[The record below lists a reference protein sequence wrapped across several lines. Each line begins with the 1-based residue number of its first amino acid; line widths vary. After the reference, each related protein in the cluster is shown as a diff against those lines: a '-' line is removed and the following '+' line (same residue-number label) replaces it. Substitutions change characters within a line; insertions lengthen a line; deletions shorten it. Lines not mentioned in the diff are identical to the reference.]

1 MLFNTVVAASLA
13 AAVFAAPLENS
24 QHKHHAKRDAVT
36 VTNLVTIYG
45 EQPAASA
52 AAAVQSVVAAP
63 VADVA
68 QASSSPAAASSS
80 AASSGSSGSSNTAA
94 GAGGAAGVVYSPYAA
109 NGQCKTADE
118 VKADVAKL
126 SGFPIIRIYGVDCNQ
141 VSNVLAAKQDSQKI
155 FAGVFSIANVE
166 ADLQTLATAVKACPG
181 GWDNVHTV
189 SIGNEW
195 VNGGIANPDQVKA
208 VMTKARSLLASAGYT
223 GSVVSVD
230 TFIAVLNNPALCEL
244 SDYIAIN
251 AHAFFDS
258 TCQSSGAGE
267 WALHTLQSVSSV
279 CDNSKKVMIT
289 ECGWPHQ
296 GSPNGKAV
304 PSKSDQEAAISSIKL
319 TVGDSVI
326 LFTAEDDLWK
336 SDSGSTFGAEKYWGF
351 IN

>member
-13 AAVFAAPLENS
+13 AAAFAAPLDGS

-45 EQPAASA
+45 EQPVASA
-52 AAAVQSVVAAP
+52 VAAVQAVASPVASVVQAPASP
-63 VADVA
+63 VA
-68 QASSSPAAASSS
+68 SSA
-80 AASSGSSGSSNTAA
+80 AASSGSSSSSNTAA

-109 NGQCKTADE
+109 NGQCKSADD
-118 VKADVAKL
+118 VKADLAKL
-126 SGFPIIRIYGVDCNQ
+126 TGYPIIRIYGVDCNQ
-141 VSNVLAAKQDSQKI
+141 VTNVLAAKQADQKI

-166 ADLQTLATAVKACPG
+166 ADLQTLATAVKASSG
-181 GWDNVHTV
+181 GWNNVHTV

-195 VNGGIANPDQVKA
+195 VNGGQATPAQVKT
-208 VMTKARSLLASAGYT
+208 VMTTARSLLASSGYT
-223 GSVVSVD
+223 GPIVSVD

-279 CDNSKKVMIT
+279 CGNSKKVMIT

-296 GSPNGKAV
+296 GSPNGKAI

-319 TVGDSVI
+319 TVGDAVI

-351 IN
+351 VN